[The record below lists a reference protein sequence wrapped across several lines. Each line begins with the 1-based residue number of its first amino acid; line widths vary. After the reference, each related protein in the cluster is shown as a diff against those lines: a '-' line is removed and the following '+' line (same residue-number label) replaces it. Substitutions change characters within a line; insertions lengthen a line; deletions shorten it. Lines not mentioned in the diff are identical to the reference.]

1 MMAENATG
9 SAAVQGQQA
18 QGTVQTVGQGEFRR
32 LPLDLI
38 IVEEQVRTGV
48 DLESESFK
56 GLMDSIAAKGVY
68 QPVTVIPRDDKY
80 LLILGERRFLACRQ
94 LGLADIPAYVRRDIE
109 TKEDILMAQLIENL
123 QREDIDPID
132 KANGI
137 LSLFKLRHGDMDLGA
152 VINTLLT
159 YDRDPGRVKNEF
171 AETVSAIIKSF
182 GKTTRSIENWLSLLK
197 LPAVIQSALKEGTL
211 PVSQGYV
218 FAANLDNPSLVKIFN
233 DVLEKP
239 VTNDQLKMKFVAAA
253 QTGKAKAAWS
263 PQPIKNLRAKVKSVR
278 TMLEIGVAE
287 VAVSEMTDLLAD
299 LQSLTQ
305 LVQATL
311 DRQANKAAQAAAAK
325 EAKALIAAEKK
336 AAEVQSTK
344 QAAAANQPALDGA
357 GAAPDAE
364 PAPATV
370 KKTKT
375 AVKTTTKTAVKK
387 KPAKKKILL

>member
-1 MMAENATG
+1 MAENGTG

-263 PQPIKNLRAKVKSVR
+263 PQPIKNLRAKVKSVQA
-278 TMLEIGVAE
+278 MLEIGVAE

-305 LVQATL
+305 LVQAEL

-344 QAAAANQPALDGA
+344 QAAAANQPALDAA

>member
-197 LPAVIQSALKEGTL
+197 LPAEIQSALKEGTL

-344 QAAAANQPALDGA
+344 QAAAAANQPAPDAA
-357 GAAPDAE
+357 GATPDAE
-364 PAPATV
+364 PSPATV

-375 AVKTTTKTAVKK
+375 AKTTKATAKK
-387 KPAKKKILL
+387 KPAKKKVLL